1 MRYPAKPDDRIR
13 RFAAFRN
20 FSLHTP
26 TSYLNTPT
34 LKWGFIMTVK
44 QLYSAACRLIYEVPF
59 DDEDLK
65 DGFPAILN
73 QILAE
78 ALGYE
83 NQFRRLEKMPLL
95 KIEDIPL
102 YESADDDSEIP
113 FHEILCRA
121 ALPLGVKAG
130 LLEENVNKGA
140 EAALA
145 YNKYVTALSEITPA
159 VFEELGESEE

>member
-1 MRYPAKPDDRIR
+1 
-13 RFAAFRN
+13 
-20 FSLHTP
+20 
-26 TSYLNTPT
+26 
-34 LKWGFIMTVK
+34 MTVK

-140 EAALA
+140 EAAQA

-159 VFEELGESEE
+159 VFEELSAGGAE